1 MDFRKNGEKGA
12 PMSEYIICPD
22 ELSKKDVTIT
32 YELRLW
38 LDQAYTYDGTER
50 VDCPWLGW
58 QYPIKDMLDKID
70 LLHEAGVKQAYE
82 EGRLNSDDCDD
93 CMYEEE
99 HRKIEGFEERLEK
112 IENLLNHKTRA

>member
-1 MDFRKNGEKGA
+1 
-12 PMSEYIICPD
+12 MS
-22 ELSKKDVTIT
+22 IT
-32 YELRLW
+32 DELRLW

-58 QYPIKDMLDKID
+58 RYPIEAMLDKID

-93 CMYEEE
+93 CMYEAE
-99 HRKIEGFEERLEK
+99 HCRIEDFEKRIAR